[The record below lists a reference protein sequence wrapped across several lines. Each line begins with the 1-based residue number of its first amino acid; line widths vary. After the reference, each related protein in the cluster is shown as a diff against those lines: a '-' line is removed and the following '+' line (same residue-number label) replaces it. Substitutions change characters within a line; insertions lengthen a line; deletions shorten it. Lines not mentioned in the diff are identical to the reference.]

1 MNFVKKDIYKEEK
14 MNPFNLIGK
23 KWFLIT
29 SGDES
34 GYNTMT
40 ASWGQMGILWNKPVI
55 TAFVRPNRKTFE
67 FMENNEYFTIS
78 FFSEDYRSA
87 LSFCGSHSGRDC
99 DKAKETGLNPMFI
112 DGTTAFEEA
121 EMVLVCRKVYTDAL
135 EENGFF
141 DKSFLSFYDKDPY
154 HKAFTGEITAVYI
167 KE

>member
-78 FFSEDYRSA
+78 F
-87 LSFCGSHSGRDC
+87 LSLIH
-99 DKAKETGLNPMFI
+99 I
-112 DGTTAFEEA
+112 
-121 EMVLVCRKVYTDAL
+121 
-135 EENGFF
+135 
-141 DKSFLSFYDKDPY
+141 
-154 HKAFTGEITAVYI
+154 
-167 KE
+167 

>member
-1 MNFVKKDIYKEEK
+1 

-40 ASWGQMGILWNKPVI
+40 ASWGQMGVLWNKPVI

-99 DKAKETGLNPMFI
+99 DKAKETGLTPMFI

-135 EENGFF
+135 EENGFL